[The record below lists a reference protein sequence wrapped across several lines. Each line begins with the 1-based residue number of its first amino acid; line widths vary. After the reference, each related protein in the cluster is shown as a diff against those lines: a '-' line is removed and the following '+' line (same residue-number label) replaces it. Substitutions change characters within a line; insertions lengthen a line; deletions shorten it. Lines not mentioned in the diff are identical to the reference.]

1 MSRDQIADLKDD
13 LSGQIKELGLVK
25 ADVYD
30 KHAKQAANMGTTVF
44 DLLLKDGAINVE
56 QMLTG
61 FSKKYNIPFD
71 TKPEPIVPE
80 IDKFPVSFCL
90 KNAVVPLKDNG
101 KSMEMGMCHPSA
113 LNSLKNLGLM
123 LGKKIDAKFIP
134 PEVIFESILQK
145 HIHTT
150 SDMEKSK
157 LLKQEN
163 IVKSKKTVSQS
174 NKTVELKM
182 ENVVSGKKPA
192 APALDIS
199 KLKKDSEKKKEKE
212 EQNIPMSVLDVPK
225 KEEAK
230 APEVNIEELKKSSA
244 KIDDRKKATEKS
256 KEQPSSASSAPKLD
270 LAGAL
275 AKAKTEESS
284 DVATPAKAEPKKT
297 APTPEVIDDDEVAGE
312 VTGDV
317 VNVVDE
323 ILSEAVSSGVS
334 DIHIEIFKETA
345 QIRFR
350 GNGSLL
356 AQNKYKKFISTSYPA
371 VVARIKI
378 LANLDIAERRLPQDG
393 KISYVAK
400 DGTEVDFRIS
410 VLPTNLG
417 ERIVI
422 RILNSS
428 SLAVTLSAIG
438 FTEKQEEEFLQSIS
452 MPQGMILVTGPT
464 GSGKSTTLY
473 GAMNQLN
480 TPDVNILTAEDPVEY
495 TMSGISQV
503 QVREDIGLTFAS
515 ALRSFLRQ
523 DPEIILVG
531 EIRDAETADIAS
543 KAALTGHLVL
553 STLHT
558 NSAIGAISRLVN
570 MGLPPYLV
578 SSALSLVVAQRLIRK
593 NCEKCSEEVDKT
605 TKEIKKFMGEYN
617 IPADAKLMKG
627 KGCKACNNTGYS
639 GRRGVHEVLVVT
651 AELEAAISSGQN
663 ESAILKLA
671 EEQGFKTIS
680 ESGQRFLMDGSV
692 SVEEYLRVIPKDE

>member
-593 NCEKCSEEVDKT
+593 NCDKCSEEVDKT